1 MTYEW
6 DPEKAKA
13 NFKKHR
19 LDFEEATTVFL
30 DPLAITFPDLGH
42 SSAEHRELTIGCT
55 IKGRCVFVSHCER
68 KGRIRIVSARPA
80 TRHERKQ
87 YEEGIG

>member
-55 IKGRCVFVSHCER
+55 IKGRCVCVPLRTEGTDSHCQCTPCYT
-68 KGRIRIVSARPA
+68 A
-80 TRHERKQ
+80 
-87 YEEGIG
+87 